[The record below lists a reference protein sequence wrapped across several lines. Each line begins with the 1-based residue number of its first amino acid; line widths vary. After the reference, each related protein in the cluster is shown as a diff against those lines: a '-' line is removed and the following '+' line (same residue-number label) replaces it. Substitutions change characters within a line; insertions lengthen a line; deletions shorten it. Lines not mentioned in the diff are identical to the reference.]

1 MKPSRIAIVTTAL
14 SLLSPLVSA
23 SSLEL
28 AGWVGPTFPFYDQT
42 FRYDPGLVTVP
53 IPGVTVRQEGS
64 FAFHGRG
71 GLALGGGVTWY
82 IVPVLGIEGRLDTA
96 DVKIQPEGG
105 VFNVSADL
113 PAPLPDLSTQVSVGS
128 GVVNVRRATP
138 FSANLKLRT
147 PGPVA
152 FMVSGGLS
160 YLPAL
165 ELVLTQRVG
174 LGVTGLGLGTNEVT
188 VATLGLRAETR
199 PEGPEEGHLG
209 LNAGAGLQFSIGG
222 KLRLFADG
230 RFFYFK
236 EQTLVWSR
244 ADTGTLSP
252 LEEALLREV
261 ESRLE
266 PVEFR
271 PTFFQATAGLAIT
284 F

>member
-1 MKPSRIAIVTTAL
+1 MRLRAFLTAVACVLAPIA
-14 SLLSPLVSA
+14 SA
-23 SSLEL
+23 GSLEL

-53 IPGVTVRQEGS
+53 VPGVSVRQEGS

-71 GLALGGGVTWY
+71 GLALGGGATFY
-82 IVPVLGIEGRLDTA
+82 LVPVLGIEGRLDTA

-105 VFNVSADL
+105 TFNVSADL

-128 GVVNVRRATP
+128 GAVNVRRATP
-138 FSANLKLRT
+138 FSVTLKLRT

-152 FMVSGGLS
+152 FAVSGGLS

-165 ELVLTQRVG
+165 DLVLTQRVG
-174 LGVTGLGLGTNEVT
+174 LGVMGLGLGTNEVT
-188 VATLGLRAETR
+188 VATLGLRAETQ
-199 PEGPEEGHLG
+199 PDGPEEGRLG
-209 LNAGAGLQFSIGG
+209 VNGGAGLQFGIGG

-236 EQTLVWSR
+236 NRARVWGR
-244 ADTGTLSP
+244 ADTGGLSP
-252 LEEALLREV
+252 LEETLLREV

-271 PTFFQATAGLAIT
+271 PTFFQATAGLSVT

>member
-1 MKPSRIAIVTTAL
+1 LIKTSILTATMGLTAAML
-14 SLLSPLVSA
+14 SA
-23 SSLEL
+23 GGLEL

-53 IPGVTVRQEGS
+53 VPGVTVRQEGS

-71 GLALGGGVTWY
+71 GLALGGGVTFY
-82 IVPVLGIEGRLDTA
+82 VVPVLGIEARVDTA

-105 VFNVSADL
+105 VFDVSADL
-113 PAPLPDLSTQVSVGS
+113 PPPLPDFSTQVTVGS
-128 GVVNVRRATP
+128 GTVNVRRATP
-138 FSANLKLRT
+138 FSVNLKLRT
-147 PGPVA
+147 PGSVA
-152 FMVSGGLS
+152 FAVSGGLS

-165 ELVLTQRVG
+165 DLVLTQSVG

-188 VATLGLRAETR
+188 VATLGLRAEAR
-199 PEGPEEGHLG
+199 PNDPEEGRLG
-209 LNAGAGLQFSIGG
+209 LNAGAGLQFSLGS
-222 KLRLFADG
+222 KLRLIADG

-236 EQTLVWSR
+236 KQTLVWTR
-244 ADTGTLSP
+244 ADNRGLSP
-252 LEEALLREV
+252 LEETLLREI

-271 PTFFQATAGLAIT
+271 PTFFQATAGLAIM